1 MSIRKGIAMAFM
13 AAVGAFNFMPAVR
26 RVEDSIKPE
35 TTLEDGLEMD
45 SLDVI
50 QAFML
55 IEDEFDIIV
64 ADEEIE
70 PCKTVADIIDLVTKK
85 VGA

>member
-1 MSIRKGIAMAFM
+1 MPDIFKGIARILAEQSCH
-13 AAVGAFNFMPAVR
+13 P
-26 RVEDSIKPE
+26 EDSIKPE

>member
-1 MSIRKGIAMAFM
+1 MPDIFKGIARILAEQSCH
-13 AAVGAFNFMPAVR
+13 P
-26 RVEDSIKPE
+26 EDSIKPE
-35 TTLEDGLEMD
+35 TIIEDGLEMD

-70 PCKTVADIIDLVTKK
+70 PCKTVADITDLVTKK

>member
-1 MSIRKGIAMAFM
+1 
-13 AAVGAFNFMPAVR
+13 
-26 RVEDSIKPE
+26 
-35 TTLEDGLEMD
+35 MD
-45 SLDVI
+45 SLDAI

-55 IEDEFDIIV
+55 IEDEFDIFIS
-64 ADEEIE
+64 DEEIE

>member
-1 MSIRKGIAMAFM
+1 MPDIFK
-13 AAVGAFNFMPAVR
+13 AVA
-26 RVEDSIKPE
+26 RVLAEQSCHPEDSIKPE

-55 IEDEFDIIV
+55 IEDEFDIV
-64 ADEEIE
+64 VEDAEIE
-70 PCKTVADIIDLVTKK
+70 PCKTVADIIGLVTKK